1 MTMIIDGTNGLTFNN
16 STVQA
21 SAGSVLQVQSF
32 TTNSAITTTSATPVA
47 TAITVS
53 ITPKFSTSKVF
64 AIVNIGATSS
74 TGGSMQ
80 FTLNRAGT
88 NIALG
93 TGGTNNLTSVV
104 TQSGMS
110 NASAYNAGLS
120 FLDSPATTSATS
132 YTVYFST
139 ETGTAAI
146 NKRQLDNFCNTV
158 STITVMEIAQ

>member
-1 MTMIIDGTNGLTFNN
+1 MTMVISGDNGVTFPN
-16 STVQA
+16 SSIQA

-32 TTNSAITTTSATPVA
+32 TTNSAITTTSSTPVS

-53 ITPKFSTSKVF
+53 ITPKFSTSKIL

-93 TGGTNNLTSVV
+93 TGGTYNVTSLV
-104 TQSGMS
+104 TQNGMS
-110 NASAYNAGLS
+110 SASAFNAGFS
-120 FLDSPATTSATS
+120 YLDSPATTSSTA

-139 ETGTAAI
+139 ETGTACI
-146 NKRQLDNFCNTV
+146 NKRQTDNFCNTV